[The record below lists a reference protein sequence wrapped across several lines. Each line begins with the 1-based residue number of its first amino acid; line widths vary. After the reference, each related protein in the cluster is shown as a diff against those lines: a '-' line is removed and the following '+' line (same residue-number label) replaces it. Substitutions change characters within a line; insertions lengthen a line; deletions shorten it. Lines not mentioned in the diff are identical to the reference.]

1 MTTLF
6 LFIPGTSG
14 ILSCQHRCQCV
25 LNIIQQYVCLFH
37 GGPDSH
43 SSIEVLFIAGEHW
56 GQDAKYDTD
65 WCGTASFIALPV
77 MELN

>member
-43 SSIEVLFIAGEHW
+43 SSIEVLFTAGEYRR
-56 GQDAKYDTD
+56 QDAKCNTD
-65 WCGTASFIALPV
+65 WCGVASFIALPV
-77 MELN
+77 M

>member
-6 LFIPGTSG
+6 LFIPGASG
-14 ILSCQHRCQCV
+14 ILSRQHRSQCV

-43 SSIEVLFIAGEHW
+43 SSIEVLFIAGEYRR
-56 GQDAKYDTD
+56 QDAKCNTD
-65 WCGTASFIALPV
+65 WCGVASFIALPV
-77 MELN
+77 M